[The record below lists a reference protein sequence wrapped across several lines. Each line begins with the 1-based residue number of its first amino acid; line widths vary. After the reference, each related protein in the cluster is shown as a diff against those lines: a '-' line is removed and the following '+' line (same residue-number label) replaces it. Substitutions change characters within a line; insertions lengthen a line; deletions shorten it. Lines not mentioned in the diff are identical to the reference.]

1 MNDAAYTTYF
11 PFWGKKKKW
20 YICLPILN
28 IILLQMNLEHNFT
41 QKPNCVNQAGLTEQ
55 VPR

>member
-1 MNDAAYTTYF
+1 MMLLTPLVISHF
-11 PFWGKKKKW
+11 GVKKKKW